1 MMMMMMMAD
10 GVADSAARCRSGS
23 VGYIFS
29 YALFLTRTTRLFECV
44 FFCNHE
50 VTRRVSFHS
59 VCSTNKNSQLGG
71 RKTHPKSQSV
81 FGTKR
86 ARYLFIYYAHRER
99 QIRIQSE
106 RTSKEKTEA

>member
-1 MMMMMMMAD
+1 VFE
-10 GVADSAARCRSGS
+10 GVKTEFKTVNFAAERH
-23 VGYIFS
+23 
-29 YALFLTRTTRLFECV
+29 T
-44 FFCNHE
+44 
-50 VTRRVSFHS
+50 
-59 VCSTNKNSQLGG
+59 
-71 RKTHPKSQSV
+71 PKSQSV